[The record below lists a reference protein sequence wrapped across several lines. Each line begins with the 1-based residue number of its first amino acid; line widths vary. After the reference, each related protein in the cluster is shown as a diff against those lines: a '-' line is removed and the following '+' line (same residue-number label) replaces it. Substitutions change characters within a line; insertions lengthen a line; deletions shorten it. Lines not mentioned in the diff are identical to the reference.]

1 MLWFKAMGI
10 NPLTAWNSS
19 LTRLARRWP
28 PYIGPA
34 ATVRAQI
41 ELAIGIAL
49 GLMLTPAVA
58 ADLLP
63 TGLSA
68 QGVYDGD
75 WWDNAAGGIRR
86 GAVYAAHLDTSL
98 SIDAERLF
106 GLPTTRFYFR
116 SFSDNGASIGR
127 RVGSAQGVNNW
138 ESGYPAAKLLEAWVD
153 HRFFDKRL
161 SLRFGLYDTTTEF
174 DKNKS
179 QAIFA
184 NSAQGMNAP
193 LALSGDNGPS
203 TYPATSLALRARY
216 TFDDSWTAKLA
227 IVDGVPGA
235 RNDPAASDIH
245 VTSADGALIISEL
258 RYHRSDG
265 RRFDMGY
272 WRYTNAFP
280 ELNRVDGTGA
290 PQMTHGNQGFYLSG
304 DTMLTSSADDLLR
317 GISVGAR
324 IAYAEVGFNQFNWS
338 ASASITDL
346 GLWSRRPDDK
356 IGVGLLFAST
366 GADYLHAQ
374 QTSGMVARPNEWVM
388 EVTWRAPLT
397 DWLSLQPDVQY
408 ILNPAHASAHRS
420 ALVFGLRMEITAN
433 FGGS

>member
-1 MLWFKAMGI
+1 MVI
-10 NPLTAWNSS
+10 NPLTVWNR
-19 LTRLARRWP
+19 LLMRLARRWP
-28 PYIGPA
+28 RYIGLV
-34 ATVRAQI
+34 ATVRWQI
-41 ELAIGIAL
+41 EGAISVAL
-49 GLMLTPAVA
+49 GLMLTPAA
-58 ADLLP
+58 GADCLP
-63 TGLSA
+63 AGLSA

-116 SFSDNGASIGR
+116 SFADNGASIGR
-127 RVGSAQGVNNW
+127 RVGRAQGVNNW
-138 ESGYPAAKLLEAWVD
+138 ESGYAAAKLLEAWVD
-153 HRFFDKRL
+153 HRFLDNRL

-179 QAIFA
+179 QALFA

-227 IVDGVPGA
+227 VVDGAPGD

-265 RRFDMGY
+265 RRFDVGY

-280 ELNRVDGTGA
+280 ELTRVDATGM
-290 PQMTHGNQGFYLSG
+290 PRMTYGNQGFYLSG
-304 DTMLTSSADDLLR
+304 DTMLTSTADDPLG

-324 IAYAEVGFNQFNWS
+324 IAYADGGFNQFNWF
-338 ASASITDL
+338 ASASITDTGFWL
-346 GLWSRRPDDK
+346 RRPDDK

-366 GADYLHAQ
+366 GTDYLHAQ

-397 DWLSLQPDVQY
+397 DWLSLQPEVQY
-408 ILNPAHASAHRS
+408 VLNPAHASAHRS
-420 ALVFGLRMEITAN
+420 ALVLGLRMEITAN